1 MNRHLRKIFMNINIK
16 NYRVLQVLPHLNS
29 GGLVSGAVEIS
40 CALQKSGNSSFVASQ
55 GGRREREITR
65 EGAKL
70 FFLPLASKN
79 PFIVF
84 LNIFRLSKI
93 IKKNKISIIHAR
105 SRAPAWSAY
114 FAAKKMGIRFVTTY
128 HGTYSMKGKIK
139 KQYNSVMTKG
149 DRVIAISNFIK
160 GHILKNYDIYP
171 EKVVTIHRGIN
182 IDTFNHLKVSDERL
196 ISFCKKFNIPED
208 NFVILLPGRITRW
221 KGHKNLIDAIAML
234 GREDIICLFVGDI
247 QGRKK
252 YYNELNSHIDKLG
265 LTNNF
270 RIIENQIDMAAIYKL
285 ADVVVSASTDPEAFG
300 RVVAEAQAMGRPTVG
315 ANHGGGPEIIIK
327 DETGWLYKPDDVI
340 ELSDKIRKALALD
353 DLERK
358 KMASKAIERAVLN
371 FNNEVMCLKTLKVY
385 SDLISS
391 NSKNEK

>member
-1 MNRHLRKIFMNINIK
+1 MNVNIK

-29 GGLVSGAVEIS
+29 GGLVSGAIEIS
-40 CALQKSGNSSFVASQ
+40 AALQKSGISSFIASQ

-65 EGAKL
+65 EGGKL
-70 FFLPLASKN
+70 FLLPLASKN
-79 PFIVF
+79 PFIIF

-114 FAAKKMGIRFVTTY
+114 FAAKKMGIRFVTTF

-139 KQYNSVMTKG
+139 KKYNSVMAKG

-160 GHILKNYDIYP
+160 DHILSNYHIYS
-171 EKVVTIHRGIN
+171 KRIVTIHRGIN
-182 IDTFNHLKVSDERL
+182 IDTFNHLKVSNERL
-196 ISFCKKFNIPED
+196 IGFCKKFNIPED

-234 GREDIICLFVGDI
+234 GREDITCLFVGDK
-247 QGRKK
+247 QGRNK
-252 YYNELNSHIDKLG
+252 YCNELNLHIDKLG

-270 RIIENQIDMAAIYKL
+270 RIIANQIDMAAIYKL

-315 ANHGGGPEIIIK
+315 VNHGGGPEIIIK
-327 DETGWLYKPDDVI
+327 DVTGWLYQPDDVI
-340 ELSDKIRKALALD
+340 DLSDKLCKALALD

-358 KMASKAIERAVLN
+358 IMASKATERAVLN
-371 FNNEVMCLKTLKVY
+371 FNNETMCLKTLKVY
-385 SDLISS
+385 SELISS
-391 NSKNEK
+391 NSEYEK

>member
-1 MNRHLRKIFMNINIK
+1 MNLNIK

-29 GGLVSGAVEIS
+29 GGLVSGAIEIS
-40 CALQKSGNSSFVASQ
+40 GALQKSGSSSFVASQ

-65 EGAKL
+65 EGGKL
-70 FFLPLASKN
+70 FLLPLASKN
-79 PFIVF
+79 PFIIF

-114 FAAKKMGIRFVTTY
+114 YAAKKMGIPFVTTF

-139 KQYNSVMTKG
+139 KIYNSVMTKG

-160 GHILKNYDIYP
+160 DHILRNYHIYS
-171 EKVVTIHRGIN
+171 KRIVTIHRGIN

-196 ISFCKKFNIPED
+196 ITFCKKFNIPED
-208 NFVILLPGRITRW
+208 NFIILLPGRITRW

-234 GREDIICLFVGDI
+234 GREDITCLFVGDK
-247 QGRKK
+247 QGRNK
-252 YYNELNSHIDKLG
+252 YYNELNLHIDKLG

-270 RIIENQIDMAAIYKL
+270 RIIANQIDMAVIYKL

-300 RVVAEAQAMGRPTVG
+300 RVVAEAQAMGRPTVVV
-315 ANHGGGPEIIIK
+315 NHGGGPEIIIN
-327 DETGWLYKPDDVI
+327 DITGWLFKPGDAID
-340 ELSDKIRKALALD
+340 LSEKIQKAVDLD
-353 DLERK
+353 DIDRQ
-358 KMASKAIERAVLN
+358 KMASKAIERTSLN
-371 FNNEVMCLKTLKVY
+371 FNNDTMCFKTLKLY
-385 SDLISS
+385 SELI
-391 NSKNEK
+391 NEK